1 MISESEA
8 RRLRLI
14 WDNMI
19 TGERNECVDALPISI
34 GRASSLNTIVL
45 DNKQVSRQ
53 HAWLESEEG
62 QIIIVDRDST
72 NGTYIE
78 GRPIKRA
85 ALSDGDNFRIGPFNF
100 TCTYKRPVD
109 TPPYSTVETSPSSAK
124 L

>member
-1 MISESEA
+1 MLSESEA

-19 TGERNECVDALPISI
+19 TGERNEYVDALPISI

-53 HAWLESEEG
+53 HAWLESEAG

-85 ALSDGDNFRIGPFNF
+85 ALGDGGHFRIGPFNF
-100 TCTYKRPVD
+100 TCSYNQPVD
-109 TPPYSTVETSPSSAK
+109 PQPCSTTETRSSRAE